1 VHRGPPDEEVTMS
14 ESTERTPEADDTVDE
29 VLAEQQTT
37 EEDARSFP
45 ETGSD
50 DDPGSMLNM

>member
-1 VHRGPPDEEVTMS
+1 MS

-29 VLAEQQTT
+29 VLAEEETT

-45 ETGSD
+45 QEGTD
-50 DDPGSMLNM
+50 DDPGSLMNM

>member
-1 VHRGPPDEEVTMS
+1 MS

-29 VLAEQQTT
+29 VLAEEQTT

-45 ETGSD
+45 EAGSD
-50 DDPGSMLNM
+50 DDPGSIMNM

>member
-1 VHRGPPDEEVTMS
+1 MS
-14 ESTERTPEADDTVDE
+14 ESTDRTPEADDTVDE
-29 VLAEQQTT
+29 VLAEEQTT

-50 DDPGSMLNM
+50 DDPASQMNL